1 MLCRNTKIM
10 TSGSSSC
17 FIYIY
22 IRGVPRLSPTVGG
35 TGSGKPI
42 TPKSINQVK
51 KIDGWVSLP
60 KTHWI
65 VATQNWMNTFK
76 YLHYF
81 DINTT
86 FLFLLCVP
94 FLQEGQ
100 QVLQRSLV
108 PHHRPLQASPCT
120 RFNSIFHFFS
130 FSRQQNKK
138 LHIPTIYIYLCTH
151 ICAYVCVHANTYI
164 QIIRKVQK
172 RNKKRKRIYTYVCV
186 CVSIFRI

>member
-51 KIDGWVSLP
+51 KIDGWVSSP

-120 RFNSIFHFFS
+120 RFNSIFHFIFI
-130 FSRQQNKK
+130 FTTAKQKIT
-138 LHIPTIYIYLCTH
+138 HTHYIYISVHTHLC
-151 ICAYVCVHANTYI
+151 ICMCTCKYI
-164 QIIRKVQK
+164 HSNHQK
-172 RNKKRKRIYTYVCV
+172 SSKKEQKT
-186 CVSIFRI
+186 